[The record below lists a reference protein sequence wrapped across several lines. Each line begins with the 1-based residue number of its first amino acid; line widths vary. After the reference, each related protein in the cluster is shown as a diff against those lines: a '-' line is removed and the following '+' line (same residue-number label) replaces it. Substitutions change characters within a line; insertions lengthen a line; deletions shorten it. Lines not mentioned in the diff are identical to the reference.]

1 MCMCVSYMRLLLRI
15 SVNGRH
21 FLSTTEQTE
30 AFFRNIEV
38 QIFFQAIMFFC
49 AVYKKH
55 NQIIR
60 FAIVIGIY
68 FLTGLFLIL
77 PVKQLV

>member
-1 MCMCVSYMRLLLRI
+1 MCVSYMRLLLRI
-15 SVNGRH
+15 SVNSRH

-49 AVYKKH
+49 ALYKKH
-55 NQIIR
+55 NQTNKR